1 MSLPRSRETVL
12 ANLED
17 VRSRIGR
24 ACTRANRDRETVRLI
39 AATKT
44 VETEAIGWVRDAGVT
59 EVGENYVKE
68 LRGKR
73 AALEGII
80 WHFVGTLQTH
90 TAHLVAEHAD
100 VVQTLVPG
108 KAVARLAR
116 RATERGAVLP
126 GLIEVDFTS
135 QRTGLAPADVKRFAD
150 EVAEVDGLELSG
162 LMTIPPPTASAEGAR
177 PWFAR
182 LRALRDLV
190 ASAHPKAT
198 ELSMGM
204 SLDYE
209 VAVEEGATM
218 VRIGTALFGAR
229 PSLA

>member
-1 MSLPRSRETVL
+1 M
-12 ANLED
+12 
-17 VRSRIGR
+17 
-24 ACTRANRDRETVRLI
+24 
-39 AATKT
+39 
-44 VETEAIGWVRDAGVT
+44 
-59 EVGENYVKE
+59 
-68 LRGKR
+68 
-73 AALEGII
+73 
-80 WHFVGTLQTH
+80 
-90 TAHLVAEHAD
+90 
-100 VVQTLVPG
+100 
-108 KAVARLAR
+108 
-116 RATERGAVLP
+116 P

-135 QRTGLAPADVKRFAD
+135 QRTGLPPADVKRFAD
-150 EVAEVDGLELSG
+150 EVAEVDGLELTG

-177 PWFAR
+177 PWFVR